1 MTNHTWSIVY
11 ESAEDEDKNPTFPH
25 ILSRAKLDQLRKTLG
40 SYKYANQ
47 YLNVTIPE
55 DDQDFKKAW
64 LRYYDS
70 IPINTRTFIF
80 IDPAISL
87 EDEADYTAT
96 VVVKVDELKQ
106 WYLVYAN
113 RQRITATQTVEWIF
127 KLQEKF
133 HANGIGIEDVAYQ
146 KALLHF
152 MSEEMRKRGKML
164 PITGIKRSRVSQD
177 GAIKSDN
184 SKPLRIRS
192 LVPRFEWG
200 HILINRGLHDF
211 EMEYSTFP
219 RGSHDDILDALAS
232 IEDIAFYPQPE
243 RKPTREPNAND
254 PDYESHFIKG
264 LKKAGERRSSDD

>member
-1 MTNHTWSIVY
+1 MDYTWSIVY
-11 ESAEDEDKNPTFPH
+11 ESAEDENKQPTFPH
-25 ILSRAKLDQLRKTLG
+25 ILSAAKLDQLRKTLG
-40 SYKYANQ
+40 SYKFANQ

-55 DDQDFKKAW
+55 DDQDFKKTW
-64 LRYYDS
+64 LKYYDS
-70 IPINTRTFIF
+70 IPSVTRTFIF

-96 VVVKVDELKQ
+96 VVVKVDVNKN

-113 RQRITATQTVEWIF
+113 RQRITATQTVEWVF

-133 HANGIGIEDVAYQ
+133 KANGIGIEDVAYQ

-152 MSEEMRKRGKML
+152 LSEEMRKRNKML
-164 PITGIKRSRVSQD
+164 PIQGVKRSRVAQD
-177 GAIKSDN
+177 GSIRSDN

-200 HILINRGLHDF
+200 QILINRGLHDF

-219 RGSHDDILDALAS
+219 RGSHDDIMDALAS
-232 IEDIAFYPQPE
+232 IEEIAFYPTPE
-243 RKPTREPNAND
+243 RTQPHEPRPND
-254 PDYESHFIKG
+254 PDYEKHFIQS
-264 LKKAGERRSSDD
+264 LKKRKE